1 MLNSARQ
8 GCSKALPARTLPSS
22 TSWCQA
28 LPAESSTQAILR
40 LSARPAPSPTPP
52 LPPPSQPRLHLRR
65 SSSSQAGFIPPRS
78 GVREVH
84 GKAQYSAAAAVAHT
98 DRASHSE
105 YQFPSTSSWSE
116 KRRPA
121 DFLPPR
127 PPDPPSASASAA
139 ASRRILQDVNDP
151 SPSADASSPFPARLS
166 SDDPDPDPDS
176 DSDALP
182 TTADQLSALIH
193 SKPLRALVAL
203 GRIPLQDVLMPNL
216 RDVESLIFNARA
228 AFRNPRDK
236 SFDRD
241 DAVTGL
247 GVIRTLMY
255 AGEVKR
261 GQESLWAP
269 KFSGKKLSR
278 FLDLCVE
285 LGANELMAGTFRERL
300 QHRNPDGSLLIRL
313 DSFVRVLAESRKW
326 RMIIALF
333 SSPGFPFDKATS
345 LVLENLIQ
353 AHLAIQQ
360 PETVP
365 RLFERYAAL
374 DLPPTANAFA
384 HLTQAYLD
392 LGDMAAAQETVRRAK
407 IEGSYD
413 ESAQQLALLRGYRA
427 LGHDAEVEKRVLTGL
442 ALLNVAPRAA
452 LLNALIRLRLDQ
464 NDIDGAE
471 LLLQFFDLE
480 PFTSHRSKREE
491 RLPPTESSVHFAV
504 VVLARRTDLAGLRRV
519 FAYLGRSD
527 PSIGLLDS
535 TEAFQDN
542 ILAVLVRTL
551 SRARQINEAYETI
564 KSAIIGVQGL
574 WPVPPGVKPGN
585 RSLNALLQGMIT
597 AYGLGGIEKVY
608 PLFAKSHLK
617 PDDTTLRI
625 VLDFARDQRS
635 INSIDLV
642 KIVSRFIEENP
653 HLRPKV
659 SMVDQIMAHAVPASA
674 REKNKRQLLGSS
686 ASESLGPAAGLG
698 ATEADAFKQHMR
710 PILQSLRDRNARST
724 SRSLANRLR
733 LDAQTLS
740 SVGPV
745 PSARVVWSALLS
757 RGFKPT
763 RRHLLALLQGYVDAG
778 EMGQAQ
784 EMISLADGVGV
795 QVTKA
800 MFMTLIVGWGRA
812 GEYEKARASYLAVSR
827 GTPRGADTPTVCAMI
842 QAAYRCRK
850 WTSAANLA
858 RTDLLQRDFNGR
870 YIGRRGKR
878 LGPQATL
885 VAFEA
890 FRRVKAFDEAI
901 YVAGRSGPALSSQLR
916 RRLRQLH
923 QWLSRSSSVKSKEQ
937 VDEVQRILD
946 ADDVARPAHSRQAPS
961 AKAIRKKLAR
971 IVKGRSKRGSG
982 TKKLLARLVQ
992 AAEQGDAA
1000 PAGITAE
1007 RDVKG
1012 DVHGQAVND
1021 DKGGPELSSEAD
1033 KLDEAASAR

>member
-1 MLNSARQ
+1 V
-8 GCSKALPARTLPSS
+8 T
-22 TSWCQA
+22 
-28 LPAESSTQAILR
+28 
-40 LSARPAPSPTPP
+40 
-52 LPPPSQPRLHLRR
+52 
-65 SSSSQAGFIPPRS
+65 
-78 GVREVH
+78 
-84 GKAQYSAAAAVAHT
+84 AA
-98 DRASHSE
+98 
-105 YQFPSTSSWSE
+105 
-116 KRRPA
+116 
-121 DFLPPR
+121 
-127 PPDPPSASASAA
+127 AA
-139 ASRRILQDVNDP
+139 ASRRIPQDASDP
-151 SPSADASSPFPARLS
+151 SPYPGASSPLPARLS

-176 DSDALP
+176 DSDSDALP
-182 TTADQLSALIH
+182 TTADQLSVLIH

-203 GRIPLQDVLMPNL
+203 GRIPLQDVLIPNL
-216 RDVESLIFNARA
+216 RDIESLIFNARA

-236 SFDRD
+236 SLDRN

-255 AGEVKR
+255 AGELKR
-261 GQESLWAP
+261 GQESLWTP

-360 PETVP
+360 PEAVP
-365 RLFERYAAL
+365 RLFERFAAL

-392 LGDMAAAQETVRRAK
+392 LGDMAAAQETVQRAK

-413 ESAQQLALLRGYRA
+413 ESAQQLALLRGYRV

-442 ALLNVAPRAA
+442 ALLNIAPRAA

-464 NDIDGAE
+464 NDIEGAE

-480 PFTSHRSKREE
+480 PFTSHRSKRED
-491 RLPPTESSVHFAV
+491 RLPPTENSVHFAV

-519 FAYLGRSD
+519 FEYLGRSD

-551 SRARQINEAYETI
+551 SRARRINEAYETI
-564 KSAIIGVQGL
+564 KAAIMGAQGQGL

-585 RSLNALLQGMIT
+585 RSLNALLQGMTT
-597 AYGLGGIEKVY
+597 AYGLNGIEKVY
-608 PLFAKSHLK
+608 PLFAKSNLK

-625 VLDFARDQRS
+625 VLDFAQDQRS
-635 INSIDLV
+635 VNSIDLV

-659 SMVDQIMAHAVPASA
+659 SMVDQIMAHAVRASA
-674 REKNKRQLLGSS
+674 KEKNKRQLLGSS

-698 ATEADAFKQHMR
+698 ATDIGAFKQHMR

-724 SRSLANRLR
+724 SQSLANRLR

-757 RGFKPT
+757 RGYKPT

-778 EMGQAQ
+778 EMSQAQ
-784 EMISLADGVGV
+784 EMMSLADGVGV
-795 QVTKA
+795 RVTKA
-800 MFMTLIVGWGRA
+800 MYMALIVGWGRA
-812 GEYEKARASYLAVSR
+812 GEYEKARASYMAVSR
-827 GTPRGADTPTVCAMI
+827 GTTRGADTPTVCAMI

-850 WTSAANLA
+850 WTSAVNFA
-858 RTDLLQRDFNGR
+858 RTDLLQRDYNGR

-916 RRLRQLH
+916 RQLRQLH
-923 QWLSRSSSVKSKEQ
+923 RWLGRSNSVKSKEQ
-937 VDEVQRILD
+937 LDEVRKILD
-946 ADDVARPAHSRQAPS
+946 ADDVARPAHSRHAPS
-961 AKAIRKKLAR
+961 GKTIRKKLAR
-971 IVKGRSKRGSG
+971 VVKGRSKRGAG

-992 AAEQGDAA
+992 AAERGDAD
-1000 PAGITAE
+1000 PAGTIAE

-1012 DVHGQAVND
+1012 ALHGQAVND
-1021 DKGGPELSSEAD
+1021 NEGGLEQSSEAQ
-1033 KLDEAASAR
+1033 KVE